1 MSEMLVE
8 KHLGPATELGGY
20 RLESVLGEGGM
31 GIVYLATQLRLG
43 RHVALKVLS
52 PELAEDEEFRQRF
65 VRESNAAAAL
75 DDPNI
80 LPVYDAGEAGGH
92 LFISMRHVVGS
103 DLGRILAERGRLAP
117 RHVLEIVE
125 QIGGALDAAHQAG
138 LVHRDV
144 KPGNILVDR
153 KGIAFLCDFGL
164 AVRGPARADESGL
177 FLGTVDYCSP
187 EQISGRAVDGRA
199 DLYALAAVA
208 YHALAGKPP
217 FARETEAAT
226 ANAHLD
232 DPLPRSREIPDG
244 LQAVLA
250 KAMAKKPGA
259 RYATTADFAE
269 AFGAALEHPE
279 EHVEA
284 ETPAPSANGRLTDD
298 VLRAKFG
305 EGRGAFWQRPDEWR
319 LQTRVQRTPT
329 KEAGRL
335 TETVF
340 RRRVEES
347 SRGAVRWSDVKNV
360 KAPPTRVVP
369 VARDASGRLTD
380 DVLAAKLEEE
390 RRRRSKPA

>member
-1 MSEMLVE
+1 MLAE
-8 KHLGPATELGGY
+8 KHLGPAAELGGY

-31 GIVYLATQLRLG
+31 GVVYLATQLRLG

-80 LPVYDAGEAGGH
+80 LPVYDAGEADGH

-103 DLGRILAERGRLAP
+103 DLGRIFAERGRLTP

-144 KPGNILVDR
+144 KPGNILIDR

-164 AVRGPARADESGL
+164 ATRLLGAAGADEGGL

-187 EQISGRAVDGRA
+187 EQIAGKPVDGRA
-199 DLYALAAVA
+199 DLYALAAVV
-208 YHALAGKPP
+208 YHALAGAPP
-217 FARETEAAT
+217 FAGRSEAAT

-232 DPLPRSREIPDG
+232 EPLPRSRAIPAP
-244 LQAVLA
+244 LHAVLE
-250 KAMAKKPGA
+250 KAMAKKPAA
-259 RYATTADFAE
+259 RYATTVDFAE
-269 AFGAALEHPE
+269 AFADALDRPADEAPE
-279 EHVEA
+279 EA
-284 ETPAPSANGRLTDD
+284 PAPTGGRLTDD
-298 VLRAKFG
+298 MLRAKLG
-305 EGRGAFWQRPDEWR
+305 DGRGALWQKPQEFR
-319 LQTRVQRTPT
+319 LQTRVHRTV
-329 KEAGRL
+329 KDGGRL
-335 TETVF
+335 TDEAL
-340 RRRVEES
+340 REQHG
-347 SRGAVRWSDVKNV
+347 RGAVRWSDMRNLS
-360 KAPPTRVVP
+360 APPTRVVP

-380 DVLAAKLEEE
+380 EVLAAAMPE
-390 RRRRSKPA
+390 RKTRRPKTS